1 MSTRARIWSLVGLA
15 FVLLI
20 GAGMAYVAPNRV
32 ALSGLP
38 ATAEVVDTRPGDP
51 ATIQVRFTT
60 ADGQTVD
67 TSTSQ
72 VFVLAPVGSGI
83 PIRYDRDDPT
93 NVADERYRESS
104 PLSTVLVIAFTAT
117 VGAAVVTARR
127 ARRPGRRPDR

>member
-1 MSTRARIWSLVGLA
+1 MSRRATIWALVGLA

-20 GAGMAYVAPNRV
+20 GAGVAYVVPNRL

-38 ATAEVVDTRPGDP
+38 ATAEVIDTRPGDP
-51 ATIQVRFTT
+51 AVVQVRFTT
-60 ADGQTVD
+60 ADGQTID

-93 NVADERYRESS
+93 IVADERYRESS

-127 ARRPGRRPDR
+127 ARPPGRR